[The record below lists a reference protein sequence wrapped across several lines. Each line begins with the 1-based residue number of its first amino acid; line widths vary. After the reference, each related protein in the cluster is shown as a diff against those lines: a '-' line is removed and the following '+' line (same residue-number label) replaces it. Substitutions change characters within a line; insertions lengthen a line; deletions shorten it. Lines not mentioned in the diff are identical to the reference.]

1 MWQRHRRCSSR
12 ELRTRY
18 CRDHQ
23 YWYVR
28 HLSVVFTL
36 FSRLCARVCVCADSH
51 ELRSALT
58 ISLLLKIQTNS
69 SPVFNILSFLP
80 SNDHQRQSIL
90 FLFVFAAERITGSQ
104 NRVLTQ
110 EIVRTRR
117 QIIWWAALGLAIF
130 GMLGELVVQTSFI
143 AFKTNSKWHEELMQV
158 LGFVKLRSVLE
169 YVMEFVPLFLVAIS
183 AAGKLHLSRE
193 RELALLDGIDAEEDG
208 VVLVDPFFLRDR
220 ALIRCA
226 FTAGIAAAA
235 VPSITG
241 IPYFLFAA
249 IFLTSW
255 GLLDKRKLVRP
266 PAFILVVAMAYA
278 CVHFMLIVCY
288 QLPQLHDSA
297 NKTFAS
303 WIGLYIMDG
312 SDGPV
317 IRGMRLLQL
326 FTIAGFFSSV
336 CEASANEDIVDE
348 VQYNQDGSIT
358 EGLDDIDEPL
368 ISHMRSSDRETSEAT
383 LEDPGV
389 QVRLLAKFSG
399 GISACA
405 IILSAITA
413 PSALACPILL
423 FSLMSVLYPPTHRE
437 FSKLLAPSALIYVA
451 LWSFVEFIVQAIP
464 ETDNNSFF
472 LVLGLSRQENDWIG
486 SLRMASVFTG
496 MTILAYFSRL
506 ARGTPNETALQ
517 AAASM
522 QEESLPSSFVFVN
535 AEYDNVDYDFDEDG
549 FTPSESGWAGV
560 AASFASKL
568 LIPLL
573 LWLVALSRDDIIHA
587 GLFCLFLL
595 TIAKP
600 GKTSILIFTSRIMAM
615 LIACMYLWSLD
626 TLPALLGRRR
636 FSKFEDFLKIIGLWN
651 EDVVRSM
658 WPMAL
663 VLFVDVAVIHMPG
676 IIRAL
681 SHLFPGAEDGEMDPS
696 SNNPSAP
703 ANIDDESS
711 MNSRRKRV
719 QALPKI
725 KVLISAILSEFWIS
739 SKRVLNFTGAYSVLI
754 IGLFTVLTNECSL
767 LNLALLLFLG
777 GALVVPFDTI
787 EDRNRRSVRWG
798 ALFTFA
804 LANLAVRYAFGAF
817 PLARWVGMNSE
828 AQDFLANNVGLEP
841 NLPRN
846 KLMTSL
852 LGPSLL
858 LIATHFHRI
867 GLLRNEP
874 TSLLSAG
881 RESDQ
886 PIRLV
891 IAGTQK
897 GRIPMI
903 KRICILHCDKFL
915 TLVALGF
922 SFQRGVDI
930 IGGLMLFALMCTLFS
945 PKLARTSE
953 ILGAVA
959 ILSALLEYTYNIDWI
974 HRALSDNEDTMSW
987 IGAQYY
993 PLREVDPM
1001 KEEAI
1006 WPRNERMLLWPVFVL
1021 VAVEFCRISRNWLVK
1036 LPPALKSGC
1045 APEPCH
1051 LFWPPRNPE
1060 ARSAALKRS
1069 TITKRTP
1076 FRRMDSIPDDH
1087 ELVSEDVNSEDGT
1100 STSTYLETY
1109 LSGDRSESLRARAKR
1124 LLFQKARTSIDQL
1137 NSLFFILPE
1146 FVEGALAL
1154 LMPGLAYVVFGT
1166 VGIASGNVLSL
1177 VYLGLMLQ
1185 MMEKEQVFTAPSN
1198 RLKVW
1203 KLVSFVCGVA
1213 LFWQYIA
1220 SMGEYPK
1227 DNGKDDFSEMPQTPP
1242 SPSGNNSSSDDAA
1255 LGKSERE
1262 YETDELLV
1270 WFGLVKR
1277 SKYMLLGHFLAF
1289 FVAAC
1294 QLRMDSVLA
1303 SMEERARTAVIAEN
1317 PDLEEEQITE
1327 AATLMLPRR
1336 TPTQLALL
1344 PRRPGDPTLKI
1355 FSALTWEATSN
1366 WTILDWTRYYI
1377 VRYSRE
1383 AAFILVIVAGTCMND
1398 VIHAGYLILSVSIL
1412 KNRTWDRVDELLVW
1426 MKRYNLLIM
1435 GSVLAYQAPFES
1447 LVGVWFANRENTL
1460 CSLLHLIG
1468 FYRVD
1473 SVLGFD
1479 AGQLGPD
1486 LFIFATMSCLRYL
1499 ISSHEYA
1506 AVLEMDRQAR
1516 SRTKTGDKAE
1526 TWKRVRKY
1534 YLQCLKAMRERE
1546 DRHKRVEEI
1555 RNDIQNLSLEVVRL
1569 ENMQQKDRSSEAVKQ
1584 SKDEDNGD
1592 GEDDRSVKT
1601 PSISESKLRH
1611 RKVAGARPKID
1622 DWVEE
1627 QAKTPPRETPW
1638 EGIDRSFAGSD
1649 TIQDSETYAGG
1660 GGESVA
1666 SDVKEDANNEDEE
1679 KLEDLI
1685 DEFIRGDRRSVF
1697 GFIVAGIID
1706 IWPWVSAPES
1716 SLVYFFY
1723 FLAFAMNFSLITV
1736 VYPTSLVCAA
1746 LIASPKPGPK
1756 FWRFMLRYSE
1766 TVIVL
1771 SYILSIPCSKACF
1784 SWKLCGQS
1792 NIIGVPDFSQPF
1804 VVSTLPLFLAYFATL
1819 LHSFGQGGVY
1829 ELKPRYDTWLSST
1842 YVPTED
1848 EIVEN
1853 SENILDEAV
1862 MEEMSPRSRY
1872 GIGRRGTLPDFE
1884 NLRRS
1889 GNDYMYSRDSFQNI
1903 SRNLD
1908 TFFQRLLT
1916 DETEFGPSFL
1926 SISILDTEDHTED
1939 DWTKI
1944 GNDLNFALLQ
1954 LQDFENANNADYYS
1968 LDLVETDVKGTLH
1981 QKGHRTAVFQVVA
1994 PLTILTPAA
2003 DAANGVKKLQLRE
2016 ASAGLQDKGEN
2027 VMPDLPGITSVRAFH
2042 REPENFYGITAT
2054 VDIIAALFALFFY
2067 QSSIEADPQALIE
2080 TVSQGLFPQDYV
2092 FTMFFIL
2099 VLLLVDAVIYLKRA
2113 KAAKVFYHYTTFAF
2127 YTTGLLILYHKS
2139 TTSNHEALRV
2149 FFLIKCLSFATS
2161 ARQLRCGFP
2170 VVVNES
2176 LRWLKRRNEE
2186 FASILFGIYY
2196 SIPFL
2201 YELKVLLDFACTASS
2216 LDIFDWLKLEDIN
2229 RSLFE
2234 IDIRNKTYYK
2244 RYPFGK
2250 PQPTWKKVYLEGGGL
2265 FVLLFAALVVPFFV
2279 FSTSNPQVGPNP
2291 VLETRMNITFVSPSG
2306 SSAFE
2311 VFAGGNR
2318 RTIQSEEWMSL
2329 NTDSVTPP
2337 PVRHPNQ
2344 IQDAC
2349 LSPDSDKIWAL
2360 PPPAM
2365 KDFSNSIVAGT
2376 EILTYWN
2383 FRRALPLDNRLV
2395 TAGGRSVV
2403 LQERE
2408 AEKLR
2413 KMISGEDDDAVLIK
2427 GLYPRVW
2434 RVLGKGD
2441 PVREISTNQFVD
2453 CSFKLNALNTS
2464 QPWWSVGCGVNVKL
2478 NSGDNIFWEQCKDT
2492 GSGPEIILI
2501 SSEVATGAFAQFS
2514 KIVGGLTGMY
2524 VAYILAIGTFIR
2536 GMTSNLVTKI
2546 PHQDLPCTRRLTAL
2560 CEDIYVMRNAGEHLL
2575 EERLYWLLIRIYRS
2589 PTVLFEFTRT
2599 ERGDAEPERPQR
2611 RFIEH

>member
-1 MWQRHRRCSSR
+1 MGANSQIETAFNVAASTALLFAGTSHAILQRPS
-12 ELRTRY
+12 
-18 CRDHQ
+18 
-23 YWYVR
+23 
-28 HLSVVFTL
+28 
-36 FSRLCARVCVCADSH
+36 
-51 ELRSALT
+51 
-58 ISLLLKIQTNS
+58 
-69 SPVFNILSFLP
+69 IL
-80 SNDHQRQSIL
+80 SIL

-117 QIIWWAALGLAIF
+117 QIIWWTALGLAIF

-143 AFKTNSKWHEELMQV
+143 AFKSNSKWHEEFVRV
-158 LGFVKLRSVLE
+158 LGFVKLRSILE

-193 RELALLDGIDAEEDG
+193 REIALLDGSDAEEDG
-208 VVLVDPFFLRDR
+208 VVLVDPSVLRDR

-266 PAFILVVAMAYA
+266 PAFILVVAMGYA
-278 CVHFMLIVCY
+278 CVHFMLIMCY
-288 QLPQLHDSA
+288 QFPQLHDSA
-297 NKTFAS
+297 NKAFAS

-312 SDGPV
+312 SDGPIV
-317 IRGMRLLQL
+317 RGMRLLQL
-326 FTIAGFFSSV
+326 FAIAGFFSSV

-368 ISHMRSSDRETSEAT
+368 ITHMRSSDRETSEAA
-383 LEDPGV
+383 LVDPGV
-389 QVRLLAKFSG
+389 PIRLLAKFSG
-399 GISACA
+399 VISACA
-405 IILSAITA
+405 ITLSAITA
-413 PSALACPILL
+413 PSALAFPILL

-437 FSKLLAPSALIYVA
+437 FSKLIAPSALIYVA

-464 ETDNNSFF
+464 GTDNNSFF

-496 MTILAYFSRL
+496 MTILAYFSRF
-506 ARGTPNETALQ
+506 ARGTPNETTLQ

-522 QEESLPSSFVFVN
+522 REESLPASFIFVN

-573 LWLVALSRDDIIHA
+573 LWLVSLSRDDVIHA

-595 TIAKP
+595 TIVKP
-600 GKTSILIFTSRIMAM
+600 GKTSVLVFTARIMAM

-636 FSKFEDFLKIIGLWN
+636 FSKFEDFLKIVGLWN

-681 SHLFPGAEDGEMDPS
+681 SHLFPDIDDGETPLS
-696 SNNPSAP
+696 SNTVSAR
-703 ANIDDESS
+703 ANIDDE
-711 MNSRRKRV
+711 NNTDSRRKRV

-725 KVLISAILSEFWIS
+725 KLLIGAILSEFWIS
-739 SKRVLNFTGAYSVLI
+739 SKRVLHFTGAYSVLI

-777 GALVVPFDTI
+777 GALVVPFDTV
-787 EDRNRRSVRWG
+787 EDRNRKSVRWG

-817 PLARWVGMNSE
+817 PLARWVGMNSD

-867 GLLRNEP
+867 GLLRTEP
-874 TSLLSAG
+874 TSLVSAG
-881 RESDQ
+881 AGSDQ

-953 ILGAVA
+953 ILGGVA

-974 HRALSDNEDTMSW
+974 HRALSDNEDTMTW
-987 IGAQYY
+987 IGARYY
-993 PLREVDPM
+993 PVREEDSM

-1060 ARSAALKRS
+1060 ARSAALKRT
-1069 TITKRTP
+1069 TITKKAP
-1076 FRRMDSIPDDH
+1076 FRRMESIPDDH
-1087 ELVSEDVNSEDGT
+1087 ELVSEDINSEDGT
-1100 STSTYLETY
+1100 STTAYSETY
-1109 LSGDRSESLRARAKR
+1109 LSGDRSESLRARARR

-1137 NSLFFILPE
+1137 NSLLFILPE

-1154 LMPGLAYVVFGT
+1154 LMPGLAYVIFGT
-1166 VGIASGNVLSL
+1166 VGIASGNILSL

-1203 KLVSFVCGVA
+1203 KIVSFVCGVA

-1227 DNGKDDFSEMPQTPP
+1227 DSENDGFSEMPPTPP
-1242 SPSGNNSSSDDAA
+1242 SLNSSNSSGDDAS

-1289 FVAAC
+1289 FVAVC

-1344 PRRPGDPTLKI
+1344 PRRPGDPSLKI
-1355 FSALTWEATSN
+1355 FSALTWEATTN
-1366 WTILDWTRYYI
+1366 WTILDWTRYYT

-1398 VIHAGYLILSVSIL
+1398 VIHAGYLVLSISIL

-1447 LVGVWFANRENTL
+1447 LVGVWFANRENAL
-1460 CSLLHLIG
+1460 CSFLHLIG

-1473 SVLGFD
+1473 SVLGFS

-1499 ISSHEYA
+1499 INSHEYA

-1569 ENMQQKDRSSEAVKQ
+1569 ENMQQKDRTSETVKHR
-1584 SKDEDNGD
+1584 KDEDDGD
-1592 GEDDRSVKT
+1592 GEDDKSVKA

-1611 RKVAGARPKID
+1611 RKIAGARPKID

-1660 GGESVA
+1660 GESVA
-1666 SDVKEDANNEDEE
+1666 SDLKDGANNEVEE
-1679 KLEDLI
+1679 KLEDLV

-1706 IWPWVSAPES
+1706 IWPWISAPES

-1766 TVIVL
+1766 SVIVL

-1784 SWKLCGQS
+1784 SWKLCGQT
-1792 NIIGVPDFSQPF
+1792 NIIGVPDFSKPF
-1804 VVSTLPLFLAYFATL
+1804 VISTLPLFLAYFATL

-1842 YVPTED
+1842 HVLGED

-1853 SENILDEAV
+1853 SENVLDEAV
-1862 MEEMSPRSRY
+1862 TEEMSPRSRY
-1872 GIGRRGTLPDFE
+1872 RTGRRGTLPDFE
-1884 NLRRS
+1884 NLRQS
-1889 GNDYMYSRDSFQNI
+1889 GNDYLYSRDSLQNI
-1903 SRNLD
+1903 ARNLD

-1916 DETEFGPSFL
+1916 EETEFGPSFI

-1954 LQDFENANNADYYS
+1954 LQDFENANNSDYYS
-1968 LDLVETDVKGTLH
+1968 LDLVETDVKGTLY

-2016 ASAGLQDKGEN
+2016 AAGDLQASEEN
-2027 VMPDLPGITSVRAFH
+2027 VMPSLPGITSVRAFH

-2139 TTSNHEALRV
+2139 TTSNHKALRV
-2149 FFLIKCLSFATS
+2149 FFLLKCLSFATS

-2291 VLETRMNITFVSPSG
+2291 VLETQMNITFLSPSG

-2311 VFAGGNR
+2311 VFSGGNR

-2329 NTDSVTPP
+2329 NTDSVSPP

-2376 EILTYWN
+2376 EIQTYWN
-2383 FRRALPLDNRLV
+2383 FRRALPLDNRIV

-2413 KMISGEDDDAVLIK
+2413 KMISGEEDDAVLIK

-2434 RVLGKGD
+2434 RILGKGD

-2453 CSFKLNALNTS
+2453 CSFKLNGINTS

-2478 NSGDNIFWEQCKDT
+2478 NSGENIFWEQCKDT

-2611 RFIEH
+2611 QFVTH

>member
-1 MWQRHRRCSSR
+1 MGANSQIETAFNVAASTALLFAGTSHAILQRPS
-12 ELRTRY
+12 
-18 CRDHQ
+18 
-23 YWYVR
+23 
-28 HLSVVFTL
+28 
-36 FSRLCARVCVCADSH
+36 
-51 ELRSALT
+51 
-58 ISLLLKIQTNS
+58 
-69 SPVFNILSFLP
+69 IL
-80 SNDHQRQSIL
+80 SIL

-117 QIIWWAALGLAIF
+117 QIIWWTALGLAIF

-143 AFKTNSKWHEELMQV
+143 AFKSNSKWHEEFVRV
-158 LGFVKLRSVLE
+158 LGFVKLRSILE

-193 RELALLDGIDAEEDG
+193 REIALLDGSDAEEDG
-208 VVLVDPFFLRDR
+208 VVLVDPSVLRDR

-266 PAFILVVAMAYA
+266 PAFILVVAMGYA
-278 CVHFMLIVCY
+278 CVHFMLIMCY
-288 QLPQLHDSA
+288 QFPQLHDSA
-297 NKTFAS
+297 NKAFAS

-312 SDGPV
+312 SDGPIV
-317 IRGMRLLQL
+317 RGMRLLQL
-326 FTIAGFFSSV
+326 FAIAGFFSSV

-368 ISHMRSSDRETSEAT
+368 ITHMRSSDRETSEAA
-383 LEDPGV
+383 LVDPGV
-389 QVRLLAKFSG
+389 PIRLLAKFSG
-399 GISACA
+399 VISACA
-405 IILSAITA
+405 ITLSAITA
-413 PSALACPILL
+413 PSALAFPILL

-437 FSKLLAPSALIYVA
+437 FSKLIAPSALIYVA

-464 ETDNNSFF
+464 GTDNNSFF

-496 MTILAYFSRL
+496 MTILAYFSRF
-506 ARGTPNETALQ
+506 ARGTPNETTLQ

-522 QEESLPSSFVFVN
+522 REESLPASFIFVN

-573 LWLVALSRDDIIHA
+573 LWLVALSRDDVIHA

-600 GKTSILIFTSRIMAM
+600 GKTSVLVFTSRIMAM

-636 FSKFEDFLKIIGLWN
+636 FSKFEDFLKIVGLWN

-681 SHLFPGAEDGEMDPS
+681 SHLFPDIDDGETPLS
-696 SNNPSAP
+696 SNTVSAR
-703 ANIDDESS
+703 ANIDDE
-711 MNSRRKRV
+711 NNTDSRRKRV

-725 KVLISAILSEFWIS
+725 KLLIGAILSEFWIS

-777 GALVVPFDTI
+777 GALVVPFDTV

-867 GLLRNEP
+867 GLLRTEP
-874 TSLLSAG
+874 TSLVSAG
-881 RESDQ
+881 AGSDQ

-953 ILGAVA
+953 ILGGVA

-974 HRALSDNEDTMSW
+974 HRALSDNEDTMTW
-987 IGAQYY
+987 IGARYY
-993 PLREVDPM
+993 PVREEDSM

-1060 ARSAALKRS
+1060 ARSAALKRT
-1069 TITKRTP
+1069 TITKKAP
-1076 FRRMDSIPDDH
+1076 FRRMESIPDDH
-1087 ELVSEDVNSEDGT
+1087 ELVSEDINSEDGT
-1100 STSTYLETY
+1100 STTAYSETY
-1109 LSGDRSESLRARAKR
+1109 LSGDRSESLRARARR

-1137 NSLFFILPE
+1137 NSLLFILPE

-1154 LMPGLAYVVFGT
+1154 LMPGLAYVIFGT
-1166 VGIASGNVLSL
+1166 VGIASGNILSL

-1203 KLVSFVCGVA
+1203 KIVSFVCGVA

-1227 DNGKDDFSEMPQTPP
+1227 DSENDGFSEMPPTPP
-1242 SPSGNNSSSDDAA
+1242 SLNSSNSSGDDAS

-1289 FVAAC
+1289 FVAVC

-1344 PRRPGDPTLKI
+1344 PRRPGDPSLKI
-1355 FSALTWEATSN
+1355 FSALTWEATTN
-1366 WTILDWTRYYI
+1366 WTILDWTRYYT

-1398 VIHAGYLILSVSIL
+1398 VIHAGYLVLSISIL

-1447 LVGVWFANRENTL
+1447 LVGVWFANRENAL
-1460 CSLLHLIG
+1460 CSFLHLIG

-1473 SVLGFD
+1473 SVLGFS

-1499 ISSHEYA
+1499 INSHEYA

-1569 ENMQQKDRSSEAVKQ
+1569 ENMQQKDRTSETVKHR
-1584 SKDEDNGD
+1584 KDEDDGD
-1592 GEDDRSVKT
+1592 GEDDKSVKA

-1611 RKVAGARPKID
+1611 RKIAGARPKID

-1660 GGESVA
+1660 GESVA
-1666 SDVKEDANNEDEE
+1666 SDLKDGANNEVEE
-1679 KLEDLI
+1679 KLEDLV

-1706 IWPWVSAPES
+1706 IWPWISAPES

-1784 SWKLCGQS
+1784 SWKLCGQT
-1792 NIIGVPDFSQPF
+1792 NIIGVPDFSKPF
-1804 VVSTLPLFLAYFATL
+1804 VISTLPLFLAYFATL

-1842 YVPTED
+1842 HVLGED

-1853 SENILDEAV
+1853 SENVLDEAV
-1862 MEEMSPRSRY
+1862 TEEMSPRSRY
-1872 GIGRRGTLPDFE
+1872 RTGRRGTLPDFE
-1884 NLRRS
+1884 NLRQS
-1889 GNDYMYSRDSFQNI
+1889 GNDYLYSRDSLQNI
-1903 SRNLD
+1903 ARNLD

-1916 DETEFGPSFL
+1916 EETEFGPSFI

-1954 LQDFENANNADYYS
+1954 LQDFENANNSDYYS
-1968 LDLVETDVKGTLH
+1968 LDLVETDVKGTLY

-2016 ASAGLQDKGEN
+2016 AAGDLQASEEN
-2027 VMPDLPGITSVRAFH
+2027 VMPSLPGITSVRAFH

-2139 TTSNHEALRV
+2139 TTSNHKALRV
-2149 FFLIKCLSFATS
+2149 FFLLKCLSFATS

-2291 VLETRMNITFVSPSG
+2291 VLETQMNITFLSPSG

-2311 VFAGGNR
+2311 VFSGGNR

-2329 NTDSVTPP
+2329 NTDSVSPP

-2376 EILTYWN
+2376 EIQTYWN
-2383 FRRALPLDNRLV
+2383 FRRALPLDNRIV

-2413 KMISGEDDDAVLIK
+2413 KMISGEEGDAVLIK

-2434 RVLGKGD
+2434 RILGKGD

-2453 CSFKLNALNTS
+2453 CSFKLNGINTS

-2478 NSGDNIFWEQCKDT
+2478 NSGENIFWEQCKDT

-2611 RFIEH
+2611 QFVTH

>member
-1 MWQRHRRCSSR
+1 M
-12 ELRTRY
+12 
-18 CRDHQ
+18 
-23 YWYVR
+23 
-28 HLSVVFTL
+28 
-36 FSRLCARVCVCADSH
+36 
-51 ELRSALT
+51 
-58 ISLLLKIQTNS
+58 
-69 SPVFNILSFLP
+69 
-80 SNDHQRQSIL
+80 
-90 FLFVFAAERITGSQ
+90 FAAERITGSQ

-117 QIIWWAALGLAIF
+117 QIIWWTALGLAIF

-143 AFKTNSKWHEELMQV
+143 AFKSNSKWHEEFIRV
-158 LGFVKLRSVLE
+158 LGFVKLRSILE

-193 RELALLDGIDAEEDG
+193 REIDFLYGGNMEEDG
-208 VVLVDPFFLRDR
+208 VVLVDPSILRDR

-226 FTAGIAAAA
+226 FIAGVAASA
-235 VPSITG
+235 VPSLTG

-278 CVHFMLIVCY
+278 CVHFMLIMCY
-288 QLPQLHDSA
+288 QFPQLHDSA
-297 NKTFAS
+297 NKVFAS

-317 IRGMRLLQL
+317 VRGMRLLQL
-326 FTIAGFFSSV
+326 FAIAGFFSSV

-368 ISHMRSSDRETSEAT
+368 ISHMRGSDRETSEAA
-383 LEDPGV
+383 LVDPGIPA
-389 QVRLLAKFSG
+389 RLLAKFSG
-399 GISACA
+399 VISACA

-413 PSALACPILL
+413 PSALAFPILL
-423 FSLMSVLYPPTHRE
+423 FSLMSILYPPTHKE

-451 LWSFVEFIVQAIP
+451 LWSFIEFIVQAIP
-464 ETDNNSFF
+464 GTDNNSFF
-472 LVLGLSRQENDWIG
+472 LVLGLSRQENDWVG
-486 SLRMASVFTG
+486 SLRMASVFIG

-506 ARGTPNETALQ
+506 ARGTPNETTLQ

-522 QEESLPSSFVFVN
+522 REESLPASFVFVN

-595 TIAKP
+595 TLARP
-600 GKTSILIFTSRIMAM
+600 GKTSVLIFTSRIIAM
-615 LIACMYLWSLD
+615 VIACMYLWSLD
-626 TLPALLGRRR
+626 TLPVLLGRRR
-636 FSKFEDFLKIIGLWN
+636 FSKFEDFLKICGLWN

-681 SHLFPGAEDGEMDPS
+681 SHLFPSVEDGETPVS
-696 SNNPSAP
+696 SNIGSAR
-703 ANIDDESS
+703 ANIDENN
-711 MNSRRKRV
+711 MEGHRKRV
-719 QALPKI
+719 QALPRI
-725 KVLISAILSEFWIS
+725 KLLIGAILSEFWIS

-787 EDRNRRSVRWG
+787 EDRNRRSVRWDT
-798 ALFTFA
+798 LFAFA
-804 LANLAVRYAFGAF
+804 LVNLAVRYAFGAF

-846 KLMTSL
+846 KLMISL

-867 GLLRNEP
+867 GLLHTEP
-874 TSLLSAG
+874 TGLLSAG
-881 RESDQ
+881 GESDQ

-891 IAGTQK
+891 ITGTQE
-897 GRIPMI
+897 GRVPMI

-930 IGGLMLFALMCTLFS
+930 IGALMLFALICTLFS
-945 PKLARTSE
+945 PKLTRTSE

-974 HRALSDNEDTMSW
+974 HRALSDNKDTMTW
-987 IGAQYY
+987 IGARYY
-993 PLREVDPM
+993 PVQGEGVM

-1069 TITKRTP
+1069 TITKKAP
-1076 FRRMDSIPDDH
+1076 FRRMNSIPDDH

-1100 STSTYLETY
+1100 STTAYSETY

-1137 NSLFFILPE
+1137 NSLLFILPE

-1154 LMPGLAYVVFGT
+1154 LMPGLAYVIFGT

-1220 SMGEYPK
+1220 SMGEYP
-1227 DNGKDDFSEMPQTPP
+1227 NETGSDDFSEMPPTPP
-1242 SPSGNNSSSDDAA
+1242 FINNSTSTSNDGA

-1262 YETDELLV
+1262 YEMDELFI

-1277 SKYMLLGHFLAF
+1277 SKFMLLGHFLAF

-1317 PDLEEEQITE
+1317 PDLAEEQITE

-1366 WTILDWTRYYI
+1366 WTVLDWTRYYI
-1377 VRYSRE
+1377 IRYSRE

-1398 VIHAGYLILSVSIL
+1398 AIHAGYLILSISIL

-1426 MKRYNLLIM
+1426 MKRYNLLVM

-1447 LVGVWFANRENTL
+1447 LVGVWFANRENAL
-1460 CSLLHLIG
+1460 CSFLHLIG

-1473 SVLGFD
+1473 SVLGFS

-1486 LFIFATMSCLRYL
+1486 LFIFANMSCLRYL
-1499 ISSHEYA
+1499 INSHEYA

-1534 YLQCLKAMRERE
+1534 YFQCLKAMRERE

-1569 ENMQQKDRSSEAVKQ
+1569 ENMQQKEEKGTVKQ
-1584 SKDEDNGD
+1584 QKDENDGD
-1592 GEDDRSVKT
+1592 SEDDRSVKT

-1611 RKVAGARPKID
+1611 RKIAGSRPKID

-1627 QAKTPPRETPW
+1627 QAHTPPRETPW
-1638 EGIDRSFAGSD
+1638 EGIDRSFVGSE

-1660 GGESVA
+1660 EDVV
-1666 SDVKEDANNEDEE
+1666 SDLKEDTNNQDED
-1679 KLEDLI
+1679 KLEDLV

-1697 GFIVAGIID
+1697 GFILAGIID
-1706 IWPWVSAPES
+1706 IWPWISAPES

-1766 TVIVL
+1766 TVIIL

-1784 SWKLCGQS
+1784 SWKLCGQT
-1792 NIIGVPDFSQPF
+1792 NIIGVPDFSKPF
-1804 VVSTLPLFLAYFATL
+1804 VVSTLPLFLAYFVTL

-1829 ELKPRYDTWLSST
+1829 ELKPRYDSWLNST
-1842 YVPTED
+1842 YMPIED
-1848 EIVEN
+1848 DIVEN
-1853 SENILDEAV
+1853 TENVLDEAV

-1872 GIGRRGTLPDFE
+1872 RIGRRGTLQDFE
-1884 NLRRS
+1884 NLGRS
-1889 GNDYMYSRDSFQNI
+1889 GNDHLYSTDSFQNI
-1903 SRNLD
+1903 SKNLD

-1916 DETEFGPSFL
+1916 DETEFGPSFI

-1954 LQDFENANNADYYS
+1954 LQDFENSNNADYYS
-1968 LDLVETDVKGTLH
+1968 LDLVETDVKGTLY

-2016 ASAGLQDKGEN
+2016 ASSDLQENGEN
-2027 VMPDLPGITSVRAFH
+2027 VMPGLPGITSVRAFH
-2042 REPENFYGITAT
+2042 REPENFYGITAA
-2054 VDIIAALFALFFY
+2054 VDIIAALFALLFY

-2113 KAAKVFYHYTTFAF
+2113 KAAKVFFHYTTFAF
-2127 YTTGLLILYHKS
+2127 FTTGLLILYHKS
-2139 TTSNHEALRV
+2139 TTSNHKALRV

-2170 VVVNES
+2170 VVLNES

-2265 FVLLFAALVVPFFV
+2265 FVLLFVVLVVPFFV

-2291 VLETRMNITFVSPSG
+2291 VLETRMNITFISPNG
-2306 SSAFE
+2306 TSAFE
-2311 VFAGGNR
+2311 VFTGGNR
-2318 RTIQSEEWMSL
+2318 RTIQSEEWMRL
-2329 NTDSVTPP
+2329 NTDSLTPP

-2376 EILTYWN
+2376 KILTYWN
-2383 FRRALPLDNRLV
+2383 FRRALPLDNQV
-2395 TAGGRSVV
+2395 VIAGGRSVV
-2403 LQERE
+2403 IQERE

-2413 KMISGEDDDAVLIK
+2413 KMISGENDNDNAVLIE

-2434 RVLGKGD
+2434 RILGKGD
-2441 PVREISTNQFVD
+2441 PLREISTNQFVD
-2453 CSFKLNALNTS
+2453 CSFKLNGLNTS
-2464 QPWWSVGCGVNVKL
+2464 QPWWSAKCGVNIKS
-2478 NSGDNIFWEQCKDT
+2478 NSGENTFWEQCKDT

-2611 RFIEH
+2611 RLITH